1 MSLLDNLA
9 LGLSVVANVESLLAL
24 MGGICIG
31 VFAGAIPGMSATMAV
46 ALTLPFTFSM
56 PPIIGILLLLGVYK
70 GGIFGG
76 SIPAILIKTPGTPA
90 SSATTLDGY
99 PLAAKGEA
107 GRALSMALYASCT
120 ADVISNLALILFAG
134 FLASFALNFGPP
146 EFFTLILFSL
156 TIIAGVSGDSL
167 IKGIFSALLGLLFA
181 TIGLDLV
188 YGTNR
193 FTFGDPNL
201 MGGLN
206 FIAVLI
212 GLFAI
217 PEILTMARDPRPRDG
232 ETRALGRK
240 GVSFAEYRK
249 SFRTIVRG
257 SFIGV
262 FLGSIPGIGAAPAAF
277 LSYSEARRKSP
288 NKANFGKGEIEGVAA
303 SEAGNNGVAGATLIP
318 LLALGVPGDVI
329 TAIIIGAFMVHG
341 LQPGPMMFVMNVD
354 IIYGM
359 FMGLIVSSVILLAVG
374 SAAIRAF
381 RYVAD
386 IPRGILFPAVLVLC
400 VYGGYAVNN
409 SIFDVGVMFAMG
421 WLGYLMLIYGVP
433 AAPFLIA
440 FILGPLLE
448 NNFRQSMLMSGG
460 DATILARGPI
470 TWFFWGLTI
479 ITVVAILRAGL
490 KGRGAAP
497 IEEVR
502 AGTQEGTTARRDAQD
517 TKS

>member
-1 MSLLDNLA
+1 MNILDNFAAGLAMVASGDAILA
-9 LGLSVVANVESLLAL
+9 LIA
-24 MGGICIG
+24 G
-31 VFAGAIPGMSATMAV
+31 VFVGVVAGAIPGMSATMAV
-46 ALTLPFTFSM
+46 ALTLPFTFAM
-56 PPIIGILLLLGVYK
+56 QPITGILLLLGVYK

-90 SSATTLDGY
+90 SSATVLDGY
-99 PLAAKGEA
+99 PMAEKGEA

-120 ADVISNLALILFAG
+120 ADLISNLALILFAG
-134 FLASFALNFGPP
+134 WLASFALSFGPP

-156 TIIAGVSGDSL
+156 TIIASVSGDRML
-167 IKGIFSALLGLLFA
+167 LGIVSAVLGLLLA
-181 TIGLDLV
+181 TVGLDLV

-193 FTFGDPNL
+193 FTFNHPAL

-217 PEILTMARDPRPRDG
+217 PEILAMVWNPRAH
-232 ETRALGRK
+232 ETAVRTLGNRPA
-240 GVSFAEYRK
+240 SFADYRRC
-249 SFRTIVRG
+249 FRTILRG
-257 SFIGV
+257 SIIGV
-262 FLGSIPGIGAAPAAF
+262 VLGSIPGIGAAPSAF
-277 LSYSEARRKSP
+277 LSYSEARRRSP
-288 NKANFGKGEIEGVAA
+288 NRDNFGKGEIEGVAA

-329 TAIIIGAFMVHG
+329 TAIIIGAFMIHG

-354 IIYGM
+354 IIYGL
-359 FMGLIVSSVILLAVG
+359 FVGLIVSSVALFFIGGV
-374 SAAIRAF
+374 AIRAF

-386 IPRGILFPAVLVLC
+386 IPRGVLFPLILVLC

-409 SIFDVGVMFAMG
+409 SVFDVGVMFAMG
-421 WLGYLMLIYGVP
+421 WLGFMFLRYGIP

-448 NNFRQSMLMSGG
+448 DNFRQSMLMSGG
-460 DATILARGPI
+460 TPEILFRGPI

-479 ITVVAILRAGL
+479 LTVVAI
-490 KGRGAAP
+490 
-497 IEEVR
+497 VR
-502 AGTQEGTTARRDAQD
+502 SGMNSRIPGGSTQ
-517 TKS
+517 

>member
-1 MSLLDNLA
+1 MSFIDSLLAGLQLVGNVEAFLA
-9 LGLSVVANVESLLAL
+9 LG
-24 MGGICIG
+24 IG
-31 VFAGAIPGMSATMAV
+31 VVIGVIGGAIPGMSATMAV

-56 PPIIGILLLLGVYK
+56 SPITGILLLLGVYK

-90 SSATTLDGY
+90 SSATVLDGY
-99 PLAAKGEA
+99 PMAENGQA
-107 GRALSMALYASCT
+107 GKALGMALWASCT
-120 ADVISNLALILFAG
+120 ADLISNLALIFFAG
-134 FLASFALNFGPP
+134 FLASFALSFGPP

-167 IKGIFSALLGLLFA
+167 LRGGLSAMLGLLLA

-193 FTFGDPNL
+193 FTFGNPNM

-217 PEILTMARDPRPRDG
+217 PEILSMVWNPSSHDGVARS
-232 ETRALGRK
+232 LGKNKVTFKEYQR
-240 GVSFAEYRK
+240 SFK
-249 SFRTIVRG
+249 SIVRG

-262 FLGSIPGIGAAPAAF
+262 FLGSIPGIGAAPSAF

-288 NKANFGKGEIEGVAA
+288 NRENFGKGEIEGVAA

-329 TAIIIGAFMVHG
+329 TAIIMGAFMIHG
-341 LQPGPMMFVMNVD
+341 LQPGPMMFILNVD
-354 IIYGM
+354 VIYGL
-359 FMGLIVSSVILLAVG
+359 FIGLIVSSVFLFFVG
-374 SAAIRAF
+374 SVAIRGF
-381 RYVAD
+381 KYVAD
-386 IPRGILFPAVLVLC
+386 IPRGVLFPAVLVLC
-400 VYGGYAVNN
+400 VYGVFAVNN
-409 SIFDVGVMFAMG
+409 NIFDVGVMFAMG
-421 WLGYLMLIYGVP
+421 AVGFVMMRYKVP

-448 NNFRQSMLMSGG
+448 DNFRQSMLMSGSSG
-460 DATILARGPI
+460 WVLFRGPI
-470 TWFFWGLTI
+470 TWFFWTLTA
-479 ITVVAILRAGL
+479 ITVFAI
-490 KGRGAAP
+490 
-497 IEEVR
+497 VR
-502 AGTQEGTTARRDAQD
+502 AGIRATRQTSVPTP
-517 TKS
+517 

>member
-1 MSLLDNLA
+1 MSFVDSLLAGLSLVGNVEAFLA
-9 LGLSVVANVESLLAL
+9 LGLGVV
-24 MGGICIG
+24 IG
-31 VFAGAIPGMSATMAV
+31 VIGGAIPGMSATMAV
-46 ALTLPFTFSM
+46 ALTLPFTFAM
-56 PPIIGILLLLGVYK
+56 QPITGILLLLGVYK

-90 SSATTLDGY
+90 SSATVLDGY
-99 PLAAKGEA
+99 PLAEQGKA
-107 GRALSMALYASCT
+107 GKALGMALYASCT
-120 ADVISNLALILFAG
+120 ADLISNLALILFAG
-134 FLASFALNFGPP
+134 WLASFALSFGPP

-167 IKGIFSALLGLLFA
+167 LRGALSALLGLLLA

-217 PEILTMARDPRPRDG
+217 PEILSMVWNPRAHDG
-232 ETRALGRK
+232 QTRALGQNWVTLR
-240 GVSFAEYRK
+240 EYGASLK
-249 SFRTIVRG
+249 SIVRG

-262 FLGSIPGIGAAPAAF
+262 FLGSIPGIGAAPSAF

-288 NKANFGKGEIEGVAA
+288 NKANFGKGELEGVAA
-303 SEAGNNGVAGATLIP
+303 AEAGNNGVAGATLIP

-329 TAIIIGAFMVHG
+329 TAIIMGAFMVHG
-341 LQPGPMMFVMNVD
+341 LQPGPMMFILNVD
-354 IIYGM
+354 IIYGL
-359 FMGLIVSSVILLAVG
+359 FIGLIVSSIFLLAVG
-374 SAAIRAF
+374 SVAIRAF

-386 IPRGILFPAVLVLC
+386 IPRGVLFPAVMVLC
-400 VYGGYAVNN
+400 IYGVFAVNN
-409 SIFDVGVMFAMG
+409 NLFDVGVMFAMG
-421 WLGYLMLIYGVP
+421 WVGFFFLRFQIP

-448 NNFRQSMLMSGG
+448 DNFRQAMLMSGSNP
-460 DATILARGPI
+460 TILFRGPI
-470 TWFFWGLTI
+470 TWVFWALTA
-479 ITVVAILRAGL
+479 ITVVAIARAGFRATRR
-490 KGRGAAP
+490 KGTPA
-497 IEEVR
+497 
-502 AGTQEGTTARRDAQD
+502 
-517 TKS
+517 